1 MNKNKL
7 NNLVTNA
14 KGSRQMRH
22 NKDNLINLRNVKI
35 NASNLRQVTK
45 TGHRR
50 QGDNSRTNDK
60 TQDIQRQ
67 VITGRRQ
74 RRNNKDKL
82 TNKDMPINLEGNRDK
97 LNNLRQTG

>member
-1 MNKNKL
+1 MSNVRQVGTSHDKGKL
-7 NNLVTNA
+7 T
-14 KGSRQMRH
+14 
-22 NKDNLINLRNVKI
+22 NLRHVKI
-35 NASNLRQVTK
+35 NTSNLRQVTK

-74 RRNNKDKL
+74 RRNNKDEL

-97 LNNLRQTG
+97 LNNLRQTE